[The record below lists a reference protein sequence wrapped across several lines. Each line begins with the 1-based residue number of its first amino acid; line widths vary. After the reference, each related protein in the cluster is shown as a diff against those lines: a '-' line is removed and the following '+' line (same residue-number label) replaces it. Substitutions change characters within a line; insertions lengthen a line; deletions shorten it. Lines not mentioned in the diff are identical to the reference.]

1 MTCPA
6 PLGLEIGEP
15 VALHRGDAHRGQGD
29 GRRGDPTSGRS
40 GVAAAS
46 VGLVIL
52 PTHFAGYRERG
63 VLRRIREA
71 GIPVSA
77 VLLGQVAVALTPSV
91 VGGITPLRPL
101 ITAMQD
107 PWFGNGWNLALVCAP
122 VGIGAVA

>member
-1 MTCPA
+1 M
-6 PLGLEIGEP
+6 
-15 VALHRGDAHRGQGD
+15 
-29 GRRGDPTSGRS
+29 
-40 GVAAAS
+40 
-46 VGLVIL
+46 
-52 PTHFAGYRERG
+52 
-63 VLRRIREA
+63 LRRIREA

-107 PWFGNGWNLALVCAP
+107 PWFGNGWNLGRLGVL